1 MATQCKLYTNVRQS
15 VPPNT
20 WYRILFDVTLRDDGG
35 MYQGDYTADSPDSA
49 LIQPVHDGDYI
60 WAREVKFDPIVLPD
74 GDTRQ
79 RQFNVRFVRDPY
91 TNPDNTGEADGNDTP
106 GQDIRL
112 GTWLFRGRA
121 GQPVAVEVRHDHTS
135 PVDVIHAQFSA
146 TTWDF

>member
-20 WYRILFDVTLRDDGG
+20 WYQIRFDVALRNDDGMWLDDRLG
-35 MYQGDYTADSPDSA
+35 PESA
-49 LIQPVHDGDYI
+49 LIRPRFDGDFI
-60 WAREVKFDPIVLPD
+60 WARLVKFDQVQAGPAAD
-74 GDTRQ
+74 GV
-79 RQFNVRFVRDPY
+79 QFNVRFVRDPY

-121 GQPVAVEVRHDHTS
+121 GQPVAVEVRHNHTE
-135 PVDVIHAQFSA
+135 PVGIIHAQFSA
-146 TTWDF
+146 TTWDY